1 MKPDVSMS
9 ASWKLE
15 RRLCAKAFGQALLVA
30 AAGFSRVCRSKSAG
44 AGIHIVPR
52 DAGIAARPNDAA
64 VRVPDSSDPVIQLC
78 KKISKIQTSRTMA
91 SRASS

>member
-15 RRLCAKAFGQALLVA
+15 RRLCAEAFGQAIVVA

-44 AGIHIVPR
+44 PGIHVVPR
-52 DAGIAARPNDAA
+52 DAGIATRPKDAA
-64 VRVPDSSDPVIQLC
+64 VRVPGFQ
-78 KKISKIQTSRTMA
+78 
-91 SRASS
+91 